1 MQTPSD
7 FATSLSSASRQASRF
22 TSSRA
27 SLLRG
32 LSRFGSAV
40 RHARSDRHS
49 RRRSWWRLPQ
59 NRSPRATHAAGFSAH
74 SLRPMV
80 PALTARRLVATR
92 VPIDPDK
99 GVPDL
104 VRQLTDDSKRLL
116 GDEVRLAKL
125 ETAES
130 LHHAGRGA
138 LWLGLAFG
146 VGVVMLVAFTLF
158 FATLFGRIANG

>member
-1 MQTPSD
+1 
-7 FATSLSSASRQASRF
+7 
-22 TSSRA
+22 
-27 SLLRG
+27 
-32 LSRFGSAV
+32 
-40 RHARSDRHS
+40 
-49 RRRSWWRLPQ
+49 
-59 NRSPRATHAAGFSAH
+59 
-74 SLRPMV
+74 MV

-158 FATLFGRIANG
+158 FATLFGRIANGHYWVGAVLTAAIEIAAGLWLVQRGLTDLKSAPVTFPDTRSTLKLSRD